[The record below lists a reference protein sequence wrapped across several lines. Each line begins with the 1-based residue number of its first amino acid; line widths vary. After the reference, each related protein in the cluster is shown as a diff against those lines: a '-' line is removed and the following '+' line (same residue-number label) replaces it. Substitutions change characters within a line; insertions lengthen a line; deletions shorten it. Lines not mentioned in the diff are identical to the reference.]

1 MEYIIQGRK
10 PERFFRYFEEISAI
24 PRESYH
30 EEKIADYLVNFAKE
44 RNLEWYRDDTNNV
57 FIKAPATA
65 GMENK
70 APVLLQGHTDMVCEK
85 NSNVEH
91 DFSKDPLKLYLD
103 GDLLR
108 ARGTTLGADDG
119 SAVAMMLTLLDGEL
133 EAHPPIECLFTA
145 AEETGMDGAK
155 NFDYS
160 LISARRMINLDI
172 DSLGN
177 VFCGC
182 AGGVRSD
189 LTLAYTGVDFAGDAI
204 SVKLTGLIGGHSGS
218 DINKGRANANK
229 LMGRLLASLL
239 SNTDAR
245 LISVNG
251 GSKEN
256 AIPRECEAMVAVPD
270 AELAMN
276 VLTDTAAAIAA
287 ELSEEDRNFN
297 VNVETAEAQSFMLTK
312 EETVRAVAVMTC
324 SAIGALAMSQDI
336 AGLVETSRNLGVIC
350 SDDGKINFMFSSR
363 SSVESKLDASIL
375 ELDMLAAATGCT
387 VNHYGRYPG
396 WSFSKN
402 SELRS
407 LYLDAYREVTGTEGK
422 VCVVHAGLECGIIYS
437 NVPMDIVAIGP
448 TATGI
453 HCPDEALNLTDVE
466 IFWKTLVKLFEKL

>member
-1 MEYIIQGRK
+1 MEYVIQGRK
-10 PERFFRYFEEISAI
+10 PEALFHYFEEISAI

-30 EEKIADYLVNFAKE
+30 EEKIADYLVDFAKA
-44 RNLEWYRDDTNNV
+44 RGLEWYRDTTNNV
-57 FIKAPATA
+57 FIKLPATK

-85 NSNVEH
+85 NSGVEH
-91 DFSKDPLKLYLD
+91 DFSKDPLKLYVD

-119 SAVAMMLTLLDGEL
+119 SAVAMMLTILDGGL
-133 EAHPPIECLFTA
+133 ETHPPIECLFTA

-189 LTLAYTGVDFAGDAI
+189 LELQYQGVDFAGEAV
-204 SVKLTGLIGGHSGS
+204 SVKLTGLVGGHSGS

-229 LMGRLLASLL
+229 LMGRLLAALIAS
-239 SNTDAR
+239 TDAR
-245 LISVNG
+245 LVSVNG

-256 AIPRECEAMVAVPD
+256 AIPRECEAIVAVPD
-270 AELAMN
+270 AEKAMDI
-276 VLTDTAAAIAA
+276 LTDTAAQIAG
-287 ELSEEDRNFN
+287 ELSDEDRNFN
-297 VNVETAEAQSFMLTK
+297 VKVETVEAQSFMLTK
-312 EETVRAVAVMTC
+312 DETLRAVTVMCC
-324 SAIGALAMSQDI
+324 SAIGALSMSQDI
-336 AGLVETSRNLGVIC
+336 VGLVESSRNLGVIF
-350 SDDGKINFMFSSR
+350 SDEEKINFMFSSR

-375 ELDMLAAATGCT
+375 ELDTLAAATGCAAK
-387 VNHYGRYPG
+387 HYGRYPG
-396 WSFSKN
+396 WSFAKT

-407 LYLDAYREVTGTEGK
+407 LYLDAYREVTGKEGNI
-422 VCVVHAGLECGIIYS
+422 CVVHAGLECGIIYS
-437 NVPMDIVAIGP
+437 KIPMDIIAIGP

-453 HCPDEALNLTDVE
+453 HCPDEAWHLNDVE
-466 IFWKTLVKLFEKL
+466 IFWKTLVKLLEKL

>member
-85 NSNVEH
+85 NSGVEH

-119 SAVAMMLTLLDGEL
+119 CAVAMMLTLLDGEL
-133 EAHPPIECLFTA
+133 AAHPPIECLFTA

-177 VFCGC
+177 IFCGC

-189 LTLAYTGVDFAGDAI
+189 LTLAYTGVDFAGDAL
-204 SVKLTGLIGGHSGS
+204 SVKLTGLVGGHSGS

-239 SNTDAR
+239 SKTDAR
-245 LISVNG
+245 LVSVNG

-256 AIPRECEAMVAVPD
+256 AIPRECEAIVAVSD
-270 AELAMN
+270 AELAM
-276 VLTDTAAAIAA
+276 
-287 ELSEEDRNFN
+287 EQLSKLRGCE
-297 VNVETAEAQSFMLTK
+297 VHSSVILS
-312 EETVRAVAVMTC
+312 AVDEKTFK
-324 SAIGALAMSQDI
+324 
-336 AGLVETSRNLGVIC
+336 RLGV
-350 SDDGKINFMFSSR
+350 
-363 SSVESKLDASIL
+363 
-375 ELDMLAAATGCT
+375 
-387 VNHYGRYPG
+387 
-396 WSFSKN
+396 
-402 SELRS
+402 
-407 LYLDAYREVTGTEGK
+407 
-422 VCVVHAGLECGIIYS
+422 
-437 NVPMDIVAIGP
+437 
-448 TATGI
+448 
-453 HCPDEALNLTDVE
+453 NLTCE
-466 IFWKTLVKLFEKL
+466 PRYKA